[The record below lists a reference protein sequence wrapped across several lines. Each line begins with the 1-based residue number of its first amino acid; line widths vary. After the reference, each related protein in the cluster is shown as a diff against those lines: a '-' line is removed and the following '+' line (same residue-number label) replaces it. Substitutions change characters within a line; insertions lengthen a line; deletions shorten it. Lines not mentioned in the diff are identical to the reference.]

1 MAREFKYVLTRVC
14 LRSGHLTLPQRML
27 ELFPSEGSF
36 TIVDSTRN
44 QELKAEVTD
53 KRRVGDLTGFFQLH
67 HLDVNDEII
76 IRPLED
82 GRYSFTPMARPKKT
96 DYSSAAAI
104 KKLLDDLA
112 TQATPLSKAE
122 IRGLYP
128 DLPATLNVD
137 EVLANDARFAL
148 EHGRWQLVKE
158 RPTLAPSE
166 AKTES
171 EVKAEAPQQPMK
183 REQDKSAQKDRPQAS
198 KRPSVTPYPRG
209 VMFPSE
215 PVPPATSENDVSQ
228 QHKAKDILSALGY
241 RMEGLSHGQMIAY
254 ADLGR
259 KNYSV
264 LVQLLP
270 VGGQMDWASLL
281 ARKREVSATYAAV
294 FGDGLDLTKLSSPAA
309 LARATLWSWTGLERL
324 QGLTKAVLLSPY
336 DLESH
341 FERDGLFDHGMDRFE
356 KTIDKRVAEKGAF
369 SSILTRL
376 AAMRAPVVFMLD
388 EVTDSDMNREQAL
401 KVLETMSQAPFHLV
415 TKVDNGEFCL
425 RNKVSEALLNFSD
438 YALSLKSR
446 LPQRRTERLQGLEG
460 EATYDVVADAN
471 VPIKAE

>member
-14 LRSGHLTLPQRML
+14 LTAGQMTLTRGML
-27 ELFPSEGSF
+27 ELFPSEGTF
-36 TIVDSTRN
+36 TIVDTTQN
-44 QELKAEVTD
+44 QEFKATVAE
-53 KRRVGDLTGFFQLH
+53 KRRITDLGGFFKLH
-67 HLDVNDEII
+67 DLQVNDEIM

-82 GRYSFTPMARPKKT
+82 GRYGFTPVQRKKV
-96 DYSSAAAI
+96 DSGAAAI
-104 KKLLDDLA
+104 AKFLDELA
-112 TQATPLSKAE
+112 NQGTPLSKAE

-128 DLPATLNVD
+128 DLPKTLD
-137 EVLANDARFAL
+137 IDDALAKDSRFVL
-148 EHGRWQLVKE
+148 EKGRWQSAKLKE
-158 RPTLAPSE
+158 DRASPAEETDAKSEQGPE
-166 AKTES
+166 AKNIQE
-171 EVKAEAPQQPMK
+171 KIK
-183 REQDKSAQKDRPQAS
+183 RAT
-198 KRPSVTPYPRG
+198 VTPYPKR
-209 VMFPSE
+209 VMYPGEVASS
-215 PVPPATSENDVSQ
+215 PTSEKDLSLQN
-228 QHKAKDILSALGY
+228 KAKDILNLLGY
-241 RMEGLSHGQMIAY
+241 RVESLSHGQIMAY

-264 LVQLLP
+264 LIQLLQP
-270 VGGQMDWASLL
+270 GGQIDWAALL
-281 ARKREVSATYAAV
+281 SRKREVSATYAAV

-309 LARATLWSWTGLERL
+309 LARATLWSWTGLDRL
-324 QGLTKAVLLSPY
+324 QGLTASVLLSPY

-341 FERDGLFDHGMDRFE
+341 FERDGLFEHGMDRFE

-388 EVTDSDMNREQAL
+388 EIIDNDMNREQAL

-425 RNKVSEALLNFSD
+425 RNKVSDALLNFSD

-460 EATYDVVADAN
+460 EADYETLVDASAG
-471 VPIKAE
+471 VKSG